1 LAPVDSYIWICTMTL
16 RIEGFAIIS
25 EDGMLADATGA
36 MPPTL
41 VIEADQRFLSD
52 GLDRTSVVVRGRNSH
67 EN

>member
-1 LAPVDSYIWICTMTL
+1 MTL

-52 GLDRTSVVVRGRNSH
+52 GLAG
-67 EN
+67 

>member
-1 LAPVDSYIWICTMTL
+1 MTL
-16 RIEGFAIIS
+16 RIEGFVIIS

-36 MPPTL
+36 MPLTL

-52 GLDRTSVVVRGRNSH
+52 GIDRTSVVVHGRNSH

>member
-1 LAPVDSYIWICTMTL
+1 MTL

-25 EDGMLADATGA
+25 EDAMLADATGA

-52 GLDRTSVVVRGRNSH
+52 GLAG
-67 EN
+67 